1 MCSSAELQL
10 EPLVGSQQV
19 MPEQGQEP
27 GLEQEESPQ
36 EVGFKQVLGQV
47 RPEVQGCRVLKQLL

>member
-10 EPLVGSQQV
+10 EPLVGSQQA
-19 MPEQGQEP
+19 MLELGS
-27 GLEQEESPQ
+27 EQEESPQ

-47 RPEVQGCRVLKQLL
+47 KPEVQGCRVLKQWL